1 MAFLSSLLITAPTGV
16 WPTIIN
22 AFEAVGNYAWAIIL
36 LTICI
41 KVIMSPLDFF
51 NRKISRK
58 NAKVQ
63 AVLQPEMLKIQKQYG
78 HDKNLYNQK
87 LSELYKKNNFNI
99 MGSCIFMLVNFILV
113 IVIFLTLWNSLNAMA
128 NFKIADQYNTLET
141 VYEQTYETSYN
152 NSTAITD
159 EEKIEEA
166 KLQANQAVKIKYD
179 EIKDSWLWIDNVWV
193 SETPWTNSI
202 PDFNSYLS
210 MIGNKVDVLNEETGE
225 FESVSFNDL
234 TEEQQLEIK
243 SNYEKVMDPL
253 RESTGRANG
262 YLILTI
268 LAVGTSFLS
277 QFLNAYRIGKKAK
290 SRNGDSPKSQI
301 SNKIV
306 IIILPI
312 IMGIFTLFYN
322 SIFALYII
330 VGQIISIIT
339 APIIDLII
347 DKVEERAENKKE
359 AKVVV
364 DYSRKK

>member
-16 WPTIIN
+16 WPSIIN

-41 KVIMSPLDFF
+41 KLVMSPLDFF
-51 NRKISRK
+51 NKKISRK

-63 AVLQPEMLKIQKQYG
+63 AVLAPEMAKIQKQYG

-87 LSELYKKNNFNI
+87 LNELYKKNNFNI

-113 IVIFLTLWNSLNAMA
+113 LVIFLTLWNSLNAMA
-128 NFKIADQYNTLET
+128 NFKIADQYNQLET
-141 VYEQTYETSYN
+141 EYNQVYEHTEGTE
-152 NSTAITD
+152 
-159 EEKIEEA
+159 EEKITA
-166 KLQANQAVKIKYD
+166 ANQAVVVKYD
-179 EIKDSWLWIDNVWV
+179 EIKDSWLWIENVWV

-210 MIGNKVDVLNEETGE
+210 MIGNRVDVLNQETGE
-225 FESVSFNDL
+225 VESVNFNDL
-234 TEEQQLEIK
+234 TEEEQLTIK
-243 SNYEKVMDPL
+243 TNYEKVMNPL

-262 YLILTI
+262 YLILVI
-268 LAVGTSFLS
+268 LAVGTAFLS
-277 QFLNAYRIGKKAK
+277 QFLNAYSIGKKAK

-330 VGQIISIIT
+330 TSQLISIIT
-339 APIIDLII
+339 APLIDLII
-347 DKVEERAENKKE
+347 DKVEDRAEKKKE

>member
-1 MAFLSSLLITAPTGV
+1 MAFLSSLLITAPSGV

-22 AFEAVGNYAWAIIL
+22 AFNSVGNYAWGIIL
-36 LTICI
+36 LTVCI
-41 KVIMSPLDFF
+41 KIIMSPLDFF
-51 NRKISRK
+51 NKKISRK

-113 IVIFLTLWNSLNAMA
+113 LVIFLTLWNSLNAMA
-128 NFKIADQYNTLET
+128 NFKIAEQYNQLET
-141 VYEQTYETSYN
+141 VYEQTYAETEGTN
-152 NSTAITD
+152 
-159 EEKIEEA
+159 EEKELA
-166 KLQANQAVKIKYD
+166 ANNAVKITYD
-179 EIKDSWLWIDNVWV
+179 EIKDSWLWIENVWV

-210 MIGNKVDVLNEETGE
+210 MIGNKVEVLEEGE
-225 FESVSFNDL
+225 VVTKNFNDL

-243 SNYEKVMDPL
+243 ENYEKVMNPL
-253 RESTGRANG
+253 RDSTGRANG
-262 YLILTI
+262 YLVLTI
-268 LAVGTSFLS
+268 LAIGTAFLS
-277 QFLNAYRIGKKAK
+277 QFLMQYRIGKKNK
-290 SRNGDSPKSQI
+290 NNGNPAQPT
-301 SNKIV
+301 NKILMIV
-306 IIILPI
+306 LPL

-330 VGQIISIIT
+330 TGQVISILT
-339 APIIDLII
+339 APLIDLII
-347 DKVEERAENKKE
+347 DKLEEKEEKKKE

>member
-51 NRKISRK
+51 NKKISRK

-277 QFLNAYRIGKKAK
+277 QFLMQHRVGKK
-290 SRNGDSPKSQI
+290 
-301 SNKIV
+301 NKEKGV
-306 IIILPI
+306 QTQPANKVLMIILPL

-347 DKVEERAENKKE
+347 DKVEERAEKKKE

>member
-51 NRKISRK
+51 NKKISRK

-152 NSTAITD
+152 DSTAIID

-166 KLQANQAVKIKYD
+166 KLKANQAVKIKYD

-268 LAVGTSFLS
+268 LAVGTSFLA
-277 QFLNAYRIGKKAK
+277 QFLMQHRVGKK
-290 SRNGDSPKSQI
+290 
-301 SNKIV
+301 NKEKGV
-306 IIILPI
+306 QTQPTNKVLMIILPL

-347 DKVEERAENKKE
+347 DKVEERAEKKKE